1 MKCRKCKGPAVLKMP
16 RHNTA
21 FCEICF
27 QVYLL
32 KQVEKAISSGKMF
45 LKEEPVLVAVS
56 GGKDSL
62 ALWDIL
68 IKLGYETVGLHLN
81 LGIGAYSAT
90 SQQMVEKFATA
101 RNLSLIIHG
110 YQESYGLGVVEIAKA
125 SARPACSA
133 CGTMKRHHFNRIAI
147 EKGFP
152 VVATGHN
159 LDDEA
164 ARLLGNLLKWQVPYL
179 EKQSPVLS
187 DDGGRWAKKVKPLYR
202 LPEREMAAYAILN
215 RIDYIVEECPM
226 SNGAKVFIYKET
238 LNRLEEASPGAK
250 HQFYLGFLKQ
260 KEKSFPSPP
269 PVTDSD
275 CCLTCGQPSQG
286 TQCGYCRLIE
296 RSTTPIVS

>member
-1 MKCRKCKGPAVLKMP
+1 MKCRKCKKPAVLKMP

-21 FCEICF
+21 FCDCCF
-27 QVYLL
+27 QDYLL
-32 KQVEKAISSGKMF
+32 KQVQKAISDGKMF
-45 LKEEPVLVAVS
+45 FKEAPILVAVS

-90 SQQMVEKFATA
+90 SQQMVEQFAQT
-101 RNLSLIIHG
+101 RNLRLITHG
-110 YQESYGLGVVEIAKA
+110 YQEAYGLGVVEIAKA

-147 EKGFP
+147 EEGFP

-187 DDGGRWAKKVKPLYR
+187 DDNGKWAKKVKPLYR

-226 SNGAKVFIYKET
+226 SNGAKAFTYKET

-269 PVTDSD
+269 PVTDAD
-275 CCLTCGQPSQG
+275 ACLTCGQPSLG
-286 TQCGYCRLIE
+286 EQCGYCRLIE
-296 RSTTPIVS
+296 RSTSLIVS

>member
-1 MKCRKCKGPAVLKMP
+1 MKCRKCKRPAVIKMP

-21 FCEICF
+21 FCDVCF
-27 QVYLL
+27 EDYLL
-32 KQVEKAISSGKMF
+32 KQVSTAISDDKMF
-45 LKEEPVLVAVS
+45 SKDVPVLVAVS

-62 ALWDIL
+62 ALWDVL

-81 LGIGAYSAT
+81 LGIGAYSET
-90 SQQMVEKFATA
+90 SQQKVETFAA
-101 RNLSLIIHG
+101 SRNLSLITHA
-110 YQESYGLGVVEIAKA
+110 YQASYGLGIVEIAKA
-125 SARPACSA
+125 SVRPACSA
-133 CGTMKRHHFNRIAI
+133 CGTMKRHHFNRIAL

-187 DDGGRWAKKVKPLYR
+187 DDGGLWAKKVKPLYR
-202 LPEREMAAYAILN
+202 LPEREIAAYCILN

-226 SNGAKVFIYKET
+226 SNGAKMFTYKET

-250 HQFYLGFLKQ
+250 HQFYFGFLKQ
-260 KEKSFPSPP
+260 KEVLFPSPP
-269 PVTDSD
+269 PVEDAD
-275 CCLTCGQPSQG
+275 LCRTCGQPSQS

-296 RSTTPIVS
+296 RSAAVTS

>member
-1 MKCRKCKGPAVLKMP
+1 MKCRKCKRPAVLKMP

-21 FCEICF
+21 FCDVCF
-27 QVYLL
+27 QDYLL
-32 KQVEKAISSGKMF
+32 KQVQKGISDGKMF
-45 LKEEPVLVAVS
+45 QPGDSILVAVS

-68 IKLGYETVGLHLN
+68 IKLGYNTVGLHLN
-81 LGIGAYSAT
+81 LGIGVYSEMSQKIVEAFAAT
-90 SQQMVEKFATA
+90 RALELIVHSYQQ
-101 RNLSLIIHG
+101 
-110 YQESYGLGVVEIAKA
+110 SYGLGVIEIATA

-147 EKGFP
+147 EKGFS

-164 ARLLGNLLKWQVPYL
+164 ARLLGNLLKWQVSYL

-187 DDGGRWAKKVKPLYR
+187 EEGGKWAKKVKPLYR

-226 SNGAKVFIYKET
+226 SKGAKMFTYKDT

-250 HQFYLGFLKQ
+250 HQFYLGFLEQ
-260 KEKSFPSPP
+260 KEASFPTPP
-269 PVTDSD
+269 PPKTEDVCVS
-275 CCLTCGQPSQG
+275 CGQPCQG
-286 TQCGYCRLIE
+286 ERCGYCRLIE
-296 RSTTPIVS
+296 RALAVSS

>member
-1 MKCRKCKGPAVLKMP
+1 MKCRRCKGPAVIKMP

-21 FCEICF
+21 FCDSCF
-27 QVYLL
+27 QDYLL
-32 KQVEKAISSGKMF
+32 KQVTKAISAGKMF
-45 LKEEPVLVAVS
+45 QKEVPVLVAVS

-68 IKLGYETVGLHLN
+68 IKLGYKTAGLHLN
-81 LGIGAYSAT
+81 LGIGAYSQI
-90 SQQMVEKFATA
+90 SQEMVENFARA
-101 RNLSLIIHG
+101 RGLELIIHQ
-110 YQESYGLGVVEIAKA
+110 YQEAYGLGVVQIAKET
-125 SARPACSA
+125 ARPACSA

-179 EKQSPVLS
+179 QKQSPVLS
-187 DDGGRWAKKVKPLYR
+187 DEGGKWAKKVKPLYR
-202 LPEREMAAYAILN
+202 LPEREIAAYTILN

-226 SNGAKVFIYKET
+226 SKGAKMFTYKET
-238 LNRLEEASPGAK
+238 LNQLEKASPGAK

-260 KEKSFPSPP
+260 KEASFPTPP
-269 PVTDSD
+269 PPENEDA
-275 CCLTCGQPSQG
+275 CHTCGQPCQG
-286 TQCGYCRLIE
+286 ERCGYCRLIE
-296 RSTTPIVS
+296 RATAVPT